1 MDDKIKLTP
10 EQLAGL
16 QGFLQKN
23 DITAN
28 MTVKREYNF
37 KGENAKVF
45 KRAKEFFGEYWLGN
59 LRKRGVKRKMKNFS
73 KDHPVNFLEN
83 ADADYFSEQVS
94 EIYTDPDK
102 LNEYVDRFLRCMN
115 SRLCSDLTAMR
126 NRSVKRLTICLM
138 KKYIR

>member
-59 LRKRGVKRKMKNFS
+59 LRKLGVKRKMKNFS
-73 KDHPVNFLEN
+73 KDHPVNFL
-83 ADADYFSEQVS
+83 
-94 EIYTDPDK
+94 
-102 LNEYVDRFLRCMN
+102 
-115 SRLCSDLTAMR
+115 
-126 NRSVKRLTICLM
+126 
-138 KKYIR
+138 

>member
-45 KRAKEFFGEYWLGN
+45 KRAKEFFNPIVLTT
-59 LRKRGVKRKMKNFS
+59 VC
-73 KDHPVNFLEN
+73 V
-83 ADADYFSEQVS
+83 DAS
-94 EIYTDPDK
+94 
-102 LNEYVDRFLRCMN
+102 
-115 SRLCSDLTAMR
+115 MR
-126 NRSVKRLTICLM
+126 TVIK
-138 KKYIR
+138 